1 MAAADRFE
9 LGVVDMACHSRV
21 SATYD
26 EKNPAMKKRQDLS
39 MQKNE
44 DGALCLSQLHSLIGA
59 GAKACLG
66 QGQHTQRCVFK
77 SPCLT
82 SQEKAAEQ

>member
-9 LGVVDMACHSRV
+9 LGVVAMACHSRV

-39 MQKNE
+39 VQKNE

-59 GAKACLG
+59 GAKDKGSTHRGVCLN
-66 QGQHTQRCVFK
+66 
-77 SPCLT
+77 LL
-82 SQEKAAEQ
+82 A